1 MIDKIL
7 KTARRLADG
16 DAAGVPDRAEQKAN
30 YRELLDQVDDY
41 FNPGRSKS
49 LCKKCRAPLV
59 WAETPAGR
67 KAPLDA
73 VAICGIDANGEVHTI
88 HLNHFSTCPDADAVR
103 AEKKAAG
110 DVAKDVKA
118 EAAGE

>member
-1 MIDKIL
+1 MIDKVL
-7 KTARRLADG
+7 KVARRLADG
-16 DAAGVPDRAEQKAN
+16 SAAGVPDRAEQKAN
-30 YRELLDQVDDY
+30 YQELLAVVEDY
-41 FNPGRSKS
+41 FNPGRSQS
-49 LCKKCRAPLV
+49 LCKKCGAPLV
-59 WAETPAGR
+59 WAETPAGK

-88 HLNHFSTCPDADAVR
+88 HLNHFSTCPDAEAVR
-103 AEKKAAG
+103 AEKKAGG